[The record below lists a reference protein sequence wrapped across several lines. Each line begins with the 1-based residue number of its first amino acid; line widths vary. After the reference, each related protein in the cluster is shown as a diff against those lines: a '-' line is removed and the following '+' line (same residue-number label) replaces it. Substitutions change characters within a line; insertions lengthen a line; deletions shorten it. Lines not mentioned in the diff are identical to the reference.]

1 MYPNLG
7 GPFQSIH
14 EADDAIERY
23 LDELRHTAMYGFL
36 TLFKQIY
43 LFPWRA
49 NVIDQF
55 VQKKCD

>member
-7 GPFQSIH
+7 GPFQSIC
-14 EADDAIERY
+14 EADAAIERY